1 MKASLVSKL
10 EVIAER
16 YDELAALLGDQ
27 EIIQDQTKFRAYSQE
42 YADLE
47 DVVKCFESYQ
57 QTTAAIEDARQLL
70 NDEDPDMRELAAEDL
85 SQASESLE
93 GIEARLQILLL
104 PRDPN
109 DKSNVFLE
117 VRAGTGGDEAAIFA
131 GDLFRMYSR
140 YAQQPG

>member
-47 DVVKCFESYQ
+47 DVV
-57 QTTAAIEDARQLL
+57 
-70 NDEDPDMRELAAEDL
+70 
-85 SQASESLE
+85 
-93 GIEARLQILLL
+93 
-104 PRDPN
+104 
-109 DKSNVFLE
+109 
-117 VRAGTGGDEAAIFA
+117 
-131 GDLFRMYSR
+131 
-140 YAQQPG
+140 